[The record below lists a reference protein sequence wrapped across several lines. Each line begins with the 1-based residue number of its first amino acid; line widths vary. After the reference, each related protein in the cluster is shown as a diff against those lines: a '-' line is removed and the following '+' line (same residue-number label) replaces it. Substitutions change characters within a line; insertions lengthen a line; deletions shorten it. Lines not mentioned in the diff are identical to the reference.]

1 MARSKE
7 FDRDQALAAAIGV
20 FREHGYE
27 GSSAGMLTDA
37 MMIGRQSLYDTFGDK
52 WRLYCE
58 AVRAYAV
65 AETSAHIAALNGGDR
80 ALAGIRRMIDRVI
93 GTATT
98 PSLGVGS
105 ICEFGETRAD
115 LVDIR
120 TAASRGLHAAMV
132 ETIRAAQTEGDLAAE
147 LDPDDVATFLVAS
160 IAGIRIAGR
169 SGAGEARLRA
179 LGALALRA
187 LR

>member
-7 FDRDQALAAAIGV
+7 FERDQALAAAIGV

-27 GSSAGMLTDA
+27 GTSAGMLTDA

-52 WRLYCE
+52 WRLYCD
-58 AVRAYAV
+58 AVRAYSV
-65 AETSAHIAALNGGDR
+65 AETSAHVAALKGGEC
-80 ALAGIRRMIDRVI
+80 ALSGIQRMIRRVVE
-93 GTATT
+93 TAAM
-98 PSLGVGS
+98 PCLGVGS

-132 ETIRAAQTEGDLAAE
+132 ETIRAAQAEGDLAAE

-160 IAGIRIAGR
+160 IAGIRVAGR

>member
-7 FDRDQALAAAIGV
+7 FDRDRALAAAIGV

-27 GSSAGMLTDA
+27 GTSAGMLTDA

-52 WRLYCE
+52 WGLYCD
-58 AVRAYAV
+58 AVRAYSV
-65 AETSAHIAALNGGDR
+65 AETSAHVAALKVGES
-80 ALAGIRRMIDRVI
+80 ALSGIQRMIRRVVE
-93 GTATT
+93 TAAM
-98 PSLGVGS
+98 PCLGVGS
-105 ICEFGETRAD
+105 ICEFGETHAD

-120 TAASRGLHAAMV
+120 TAASLSLHTAMV
-132 ETIRAAQTEGDLAAE
+132 ETIRAAQAAGDLSPE
-147 LDPDDVATFLVAS
+147 LDPDDVAVFLVAS

-169 SGAGEARLRA
+169 GGAGEEQLQA
-179 LGALALRA
+179 LASLALRA